1 MPAQRPVRG
10 KPGVIDVS
18 AEVRALA
25 SKIDLLVQGF
35 KNLEKN
41 QEVIGRTLVAFNE
54 RLKKVEAGGGAGGGG
69 ASAMALEK
77 LRGDLEAMRGEL
89 ASKTEL
95 QEVKFILE
103 QINPLEFARVDQVK
117 EFVRDEIAKQLEGKQ
132 TEGKKNKK

>member
-1 MPAQRPVRG
+1 MPQPQRPTRER
-10 KPGVIDVS
+10 PGVADAT

-54 RLKKVEAGGGAGGGG
+54 RLKKVEAGGGAGGSIG
-69 ASAMALEK
+69 SMALDK
-77 LRGDLEAMRGEL
+77 LREDLEAMRGEL

-103 QINPLEFARVDQVK
+103 QINPLEFAKLDQVK
-117 EFVRDEIAKQLEGKQ
+117 DFVREEVARQN
-132 TEGKKNKK
+132 EGKKNKK